1 MTCWGYIEMAH
12 QIASKLAGSNAV
24 LTLLDAPNRAPPPF
38 LVKPLPQSGEP
49 SARTRQILAPP
60 SQGRRKIWE
69 FDANLHCSIIGTCLT
84 SAELRHA
91 LGKLRLKEAT
101 TATEHD
107 LHASGVLVAAK
118 RHDGA
123 KLLQKALDRKHRVA
137 VNRFA
142 RAKTTSGVRDLWR
155 EAVQRGEIPGAYWA
169 ALTHPATD
177 DALVREVFSEV
188 HMLSHLVGAA
198 NRADIQRLCRLE
210 AENGELQAKIE
221 RQQRQLRDAIVARDA
236 TIRKLNQALEAR
248 IDRVPEGIEAVCQ
261 PAWEAL
267 AADLKSRLERG
278 IGRAERLDR
287 QLAEA
292 RTTIAAERAARTAAE
307 EREAELR
314 REVEAM
320 EAGMSIAG
328 DGDGTAVGIDPLNAT
343 LLYVGG
349 RAAQIG
355 HLRVAA
361 ERAGAALLHHDG
373 GIEERGGLLPGLV
386 SRADA
391 VLFPVDCVSHSAMM
405 LVKRLCRQAGKPLL
419 PLRSAGLAPFCAAL
433 KNPALCAAAG

>member
-1 MTCWGYIEMAH
+1 MPP
-12 QIASKLAGSNAV
+12 QIASDLTGSFARLA
-24 LTLLDAPNRAPPPF
+24 LLDAPNSATAPLAFKP
-38 LVKPLPQSGEP
+38 KPLLRLADPEML
-49 SARTRQILAPP
+49 ARGQQNLAPP

-69 FDANLHCSIIGTCLT
+69 FDTNLHCSIIGTCLT
-84 SAELRHA
+84 NAELRHA
-91 LGKLRLKEAT
+91 LGKLRLKDAA

-107 LHASGVLVAAK
+107 LHASGVLLAAK

-123 KLLQKALDRKHRVA
+123 KVLQKALDRKHRVA
-137 VNRFA
+137 VNQFA
-142 RAKTTSGVRDLWR
+142 RAKTTSGVRALWQ

-169 ALTHPATD
+169 ALIHPATN

-188 HMLSHLVGAA
+188 HMLSHLVGGA
-198 NRADIQRLCRLE
+198 NRADIRRLCRLE
-210 AENGELQAKIE
+210 AENSELQAKVE
-221 RQQRQLRDAIVARDA
+221 RQQRQLRDAIVARDT

-248 IDRVPEGIEAVCQ
+248 IDRAPLGIEAACQ
-261 PAWEAL
+261 PAWGAL
-267 AADLKSRLERG
+267 AADLKSRIERTS
-278 IGRAERLDR
+278 GRAERLER

-292 RTTIAAERAARTAAE
+292 RTSLAAERAARTAAE

-320 EAGMSIAG
+320 EAGMSVAG
-328 DGDGTAVGIDPLNAT
+328 DADGTAVGIEPLNAT

-355 HLRVAA
+355 HLRVLA
-361 ERAGAALLHHDG
+361 ERAGAILLHHDG

-391 VLFPVDCVSHSAMM
+391 VLFPVDCVSHSATT

-419 PLRSAGLAPFCAAL
+419 PLRTAGLAPFCAAL
-433 KNPALCAAAG
+433 KNPAICAAAG